1 MFFENGDGYSSHVI
15 RQMGLPEGGGK
26 PRRYQ
31 SDKAQEYKQQAMTE
45 LSAKG
50 VTFPVTID
58 YYIKAGAETAMD
70 NAACQKECPY
80 QYPLGR

>member
-1 MFFENGDGYSSHVI
+1 
-15 RQMGLPEGGGK
+15 
-26 PRRYQ
+26 
-31 SDKAQEYKQQAMTE
+31 MTE

-80 QYPLGR
+80 HYPLGR

>member
-1 MFFENGDGYSSHVI
+1 
-15 RQMGLPEGGGK
+15 
-26 PRRYQ
+26 
-31 SDKAQEYKQQAMTE
+31 MTE

-70 NAACQKECPY
+70 NAA
-80 QYPLGR
+80 